1 MSGPTKSVIL
11 GIDANSYRPQL
22 DAVHAM
28 ATKYEQHISTFK
40 GYVDK
45 PGGTAWEGQTAEA
58 GQRNAADGW
67 KVTARIQDIDTK
79 FQTTAGLA
87 VDHTIVPELTNCQ
100 HMIENIERQRD
111 KGLTLSEDLEV
122 GYNPPPGIS
131 EELAAEN
138 AKVAKARG
146 EELRE
151 SARKWWEA
159 EQEVKRLAEG
169 AVRDIENE
177 VNSAAGTFDIGK
189 AVKDTTPRK
198 PDTAQDANF
207 YKDWYPKATDPAST
221 QAAAATATDPHAPV
235 LGPPSPGDKPP
246 VDPSRLGGLTGNLGV
261 MGITEPKSPL
271 DKSGQPPDA
280 RTMPAPKLDPNTPQ
294 GKAAID
300 KFRSILATQ
309 YPPDQVEAK
318 LSEAIKGAQQDRP
331 MVATPEPGTPER
343 VRQSGGE
350 AFAESWDQ
358 AGRAKD
364 DLLGINGGDHAK
376 EAWKGVAKG
385 LWDVVN
391 PDPVHQVERG
401 IDRAE
406 GAIDEVKS
414 GIDNPKAFIGKHGI
428 EIAAGIATAPVG
440 GEGALL
446 GTEGR
451 AGLHGLE
458 DATPG
463 HPPTPHTAVEPP
475 SGATHSAPTVDHP
488 APAVDHN
495 GGGNHGIPSNIE
507 HAAGLPRSADD
518 ILNDS
523 RAAHR
528 FERDQLD
535 WDRGEQNLQDIATHR
550 GVHVDDLPRTPV
562 YDVDHPAY
570 TDKHAADHSAEI
582 DRHTQLW
589 EHGLNTQSVQ
599 QVLDNMEATRP
610 PSSDLRS
617 DLRTEL
623 GVRGTQDL
631 IDAGYSPMEAD
642 RLANNYASEQF
653 PEGPGLIPQP
663 VIHNPDIKFGGYRDG
678 LTYGDWQVNNALGNL
693 TKQERDAFKAWL
705 ETQDPN
711 AIVNTRFGKR

>member
-1 MSGPTKSVIL
+1 MSGPTKSGIL
-11 GIDANSYRPQL
+11 AVDPHSYQPL
-22 DAVHAM
+22 LEAIHTL
-28 ATKYEQHISTFK
+28 ATKYEQKVSTFK
-40 GYVDK
+40 GYVEK

-58 GQRNAADGW
+58 GQQNVADGW
-67 KVTARIQDIDTK
+67 KVAARIQDIDAK

-87 VDHTIVPELTNCQ
+87 VDHTIVPELINCQ
-100 HMIENIERQRD
+100 TMIHNAESQRS
-111 KGLTLSEDLEV
+111 KGVTLTEDLEM
-122 GYNPPPGIS
+122 GYDPPPGIS
-131 EELAAEN
+131 KELADEN
-138 AKVAKARG
+138 AKLVKTRG
-146 EELRE
+146 AELKE
-151 SARKWWEA
+151 SARKWFEA
-159 EQEVKRLAEG
+159 EQEVKHLAEG
-169 AVRDIENE
+169 AARDINNE
-177 VNSAAGTFDIGK
+177 VNGAAGTFDIGK
-189 AVKDTTPRK
+189 AVKDTAPGK
-198 PDTAQDANF
+198 PDAAQDANF

-221 QAAAATATDPHAPV
+221 QAAASTATDPHAPV

-261 MGITEPKSPL
+261 MGINEPKSPL
-271 DKSGQPPDA
+271 DKSGLPPDA

-451 AGLHGLE
+451 ALTHGL
-458 DATPG
+458 DDDVPG
-463 HPPTPHTAVEPP
+463 H
-475 SGATHSAPTVDHP
+475 APTHAPVSDHP
-488 APAVDHN
+488 APANTDHHSATPDADGPRLDMEGNPLKYLN
-495 GGGNHGIPSNIE
+495 GNRPDYGPNQLIDVWGLSREEQLADIRSGQIDLPEPGPDQQWVRLHPTGPIGDDWTVENGHRLIE
-507 HAAGLPRSADD
+507 WRDG
-518 ILNDS
+518 DS
-523 RAAHR
+523 RAGLWDMGHVGGNEYAKL
-528 FERDQLD
+528 RDQYHD
-535 WDRGEQNLQDIATHR
+535 
-550 GVHVDDLPRTPV
+550 
-562 YDVDHPAY
+562 
-570 TDKHAADHSAEI
+570 
-582 DRHTQLW
+582 
-589 EHGLNTQSVQ
+589 
-599 QVLDNMEATRP
+599 
-610 PSSDLRS
+610 
-617 DLRTEL
+617 
-623 GVRGTQDL
+623 
-631 IDAGYSPMEAD
+631 
-642 RLANNYASEQF
+642 
-653 PEGPGLIPQP
+653 GLITFKDF
-663 VIHNPDIKFGGYRDG
+663 IAEYRDPEN
-678 LTYGDWQVNNALGNL
+678 YRV
-693 TKQERDAFKAWL
+693 
-705 ETQDPN
+705 QDPYRN
-711 AIVNTRFGKR
+711 RSHIDEHR

>member
-1 MSGPTKSVIL
+1 MTPLDEFMAKK
-11 GIDANSYRPQL
+11 ANDYMAVVDTWRPQTRQFKYVYDEYKRWVGSPNGTEWTGRTSNAAYDTASTDCHGSDNTD
-22 DAVHAM
+22 DAAEDGGKLVAATIQYEVVEPLVNGQRLIESVLEHKDQGVSIDQQYNM
-28 ATKYEQHISTFK
+28 AYHPAEGESDDSIAKNREHVADIERQVK
-40 GYVDK
+40 GYVTQWDKGCQTLKAQADAIAQKITGCINPKTALVDGRKILRDAATPK
-45 PGGTAWEGQTAEA
+45 PG
-58 GQRNAADGW
+58 D
-67 KVTARIQDIDTK
+67 
-79 FQTTAGLA
+79 
-87 VDHTIVPELTNCQ
+87 
-100 HMIENIERQRD
+100 
-111 KGLTLSEDLEV
+111 S
-122 GYNPPPGIS
+122 
-131 EELAAEN
+131 
-138 AKVAKARG
+138 
-146 EELRE
+146 
-151 SARKWWEA
+151 SAQPA
-159 EQEVKRLAEG
+159 
-169 AVRDIENE
+169 
-177 VNSAAGTFDIGK
+177 NS
-189 AVKDTTPRK
+189 
-198 PDTAQDANF
+198 
-207 YKDWYPKATDPAST
+207 YKDWYPKATDPASI
-221 QAAAATATDPHAPV
+221 DPGAGTLGDKLEHINNPGLTKPVAAPV
-235 LGPPSPGDKPP
+235 DPNAPVYGPPSA
-246 VDPSRLGGLTGNLGV
+246 
-261 MGITEPKSPL
+261 
-271 DKSGQPPDA
+271 Q
-280 RTMPAPKLDPNTPQ
+280 KLDPNSPE

-300 KFRSILATQ
+300 KMRVILSPGRTPAEVEDIINRAKNFDPNKQ
-309 YPPDQVEAK
+309 LPPPKAPE
-318 LSEAIKGAQQDRP
+318 GNP
-331 MVATPEPGTPER
+331 TPH
-343 VRQSGGE
+343 RQSGGE

-376 EAWKGVAKG
+376 EAWKGLAKG

-401 IDRAE
+401 IDQAK
-406 GAIDEVKS
+406 GAVDEVKS

-451 AGLHGLE
+451 ALTHGIE
-458 DATPG
+458 DAAPG
-463 HPPTPHTAVEPP
+463 HPPAPHTAEPHTPVTGHAPTEPP
-475 SGATHSAPTVDHP
+475 SGPTHPAPVTDHP
-488 APAVDHN
+488 APAADHN

-570 TDKHAADHSAEI
+570 TDKHAGDHSAEI